1 MIPLLCISQQKY
13 IIKGDTI
20 VGYTLDENRSIAL
33 LFMKGEMYEE
43 LYFTQNEILVKK
55 DSIINTQYYHIKFQD
70 SVIVVTTNTIDK
82 LEKINNDNK
91 AIIEKEKRKNKTNG
105 WIAGGSGILNLIL
118 ILLLCL

>member
-43 LYFTQNEILVKK
+43 LYFTQNEILAKK

-70 SVIVVTTNTIDK
+70 FRVQNSQT
-82 LEKINNDNK
+82 
-91 AIIEKEKRKNKTNG
+91 
-105 WIAGGSGILNLIL
+105 SILRFKPFYHVFE
-118 ILLLCL
+118 

>member
-43 LYFTQNEILVKK
+43 LYFTQNEILAKK

-70 SVIVVTTNTIDK
+70 NTKVNIDYFITTDYDLNWNYLFKESNYNENSVTIV
-82 LEKINNDNK
+82 INNNIRYNY
-91 AIIEKEKRKNKTNG
+91 IINN
-105 WIAGGSGILNLIL
+105 
-118 ILLLCL
+118 

>member
-1 MIPLLCISQQKY
+1 
-13 IIKGDTI
+13 
-20 VGYTLDENRSIAL
+20 
-33 LFMKGEMYEE
+33 MKGEMYEE
-43 LYFTQNEILVKK
+43 LYFTQNEILAKK

-91 AIIEKEKRKNKTNG
+91 AIIEKEKRKSKKNG